1 MLDEYRLSFGE
12 PFGIVIKAISERLR
26 LQPTG
31 RPAKTTQSIVQK
43 LQREKIRLTQIQDIA
58 GCRLVVP
65 RVLDQDRAVASL
77 REVFP
82 DAHVMDRRA
91 NPSHGYRAVHVI
103 VEISG
108 KTIEIQVRTD
118 FQHLWAEVSEK
129 LSDVLD
135 PTIKYGGGDE
145 DTRKMLDVVSKSV
158 ENNEAIQRQIDDLG
172 EKIDAF
178 STAKAVDLTGEKLQI
193 EKLREAMLTRQEQV
207 SKPLR
212 DVLGKLS
219 SLRKRQ

>member
-1 MLDEYRLSFGE
+1 
-12 PFGIVIKAISERLR
+12 
-26 LQPTG
+26 
-31 RPAKTTQSIVQK
+31 
-43 LQREKIRLTQIQDIA
+43 
-58 GCRLVVP
+58 
-65 RVLDQDRAVASL
+65 
-77 REVFP
+77 
-82 DAHVMDRRA
+82 
-91 NPSHGYRAVHVI
+91 
-103 VEISG
+103 
-108 KTIEIQVRTD
+108 
-118 FQHLWAEVSEK
+118 
-129 LSDVLD
+129 
-135 PTIKYGGGDE
+135 
-145 DTRKMLDVVSKSV
+145 MLDVVSKSV